1 MTTAMTNDQPARD
14 FSQLSFKPWSHLI
27 ADTVVWLSIVASLTI
42 FRGLLLLVFQAQLSP
57 NTGIHAIIRCF
68 GTGIHYDIQIA
79 TYAVMPS
86 LLITLV
92 AFVKPLGVWHLRV
105 RKATMVFSVT
115 ACVFAFVTD
124 LAYFAEYQDQFNHW
138 IFGLAYDDRR
148 AIFQTIWKSYPIL
161 WITFGALVAIVAGIW
176 GIARLCQIISLR
188 IDVPSRYSLG
198 FFKVLVPIFII
209 TFAVVGSRGSLGH
222 RPMQLKDAAT
232 TGDAFLNKIV
242 VNPFVALKY
251 AVEQHRRLQTAQ
263 GLKYILPSGDILSAA
278 RSLFPQKTNTLA
290 LDDYLARMS
299 PGCRIKPTHIFLIV
313 MESYDA
319 WPFHPPFK
327 ELGLTKKLEQ
337 MGKEGI
343 QTIAF
348 VSGAEGTMG
357 SLSTIITGLPFTDV
371 NVNYRTSI
379 RGGLPTSIAPIFK
392 RLGYRPR
399 FFYGGYL
406 SWQRLG
412 DFCREQGFDEIFGGD
427 QIQTGSQPT
436 GNEWGADDEVLFNFV
451 LKHMGSEP
459 TFNMIMTT
467 SYHPPF
473 SVDVKSKG
481 FPRESLAKT
490 QLGRQLGPD
499 QLRVYGHLWYADRV
513 LGAFAEA
520 CEHQLER
527 PLIAVT
533 GDHYSRR
540 YPQNLRPTIFER
552 RAVPFVLSGQKVLAH
567 VDRSAALAGSHI
579 DIVPTLLNLAAPPGF
594 PYHSFGRDL
603 LDPTQPQIGFG
614 VRTVVGTNFVFEID
628 TPAAAEDLQGH
639 PFRSDLPTDLLRS
652 NYNQLH
658 ALSWWRV
665 MQGNLLLTNSPSPP
679 IRAVPALPK

>member
-1 MTTAMTNDQPARD
+1 MTNDQPARD
-14 FSQLSFKPWSHLI
+14 LSQSSVKPWSQLI
-27 ADTVVWLSIVASLTI
+27 ADAVVWLSIVASLTI
-42 FRGLLLLVFQAQLSP
+42 FRGLLLFVFHEQLSP

-68 GTGIHYDIQIA
+68 GTGIQFDIQIA

-86 LLITLV
+86 LLMTLI

-138 IFGLAYDDRR
+138 IFGLIYDDRR

-161 WITFGALVAIVAGIW
+161 KITLGALVTIAAGVW
-176 GIARLCQIISLR
+176 GITRLCQIISSHF
-188 IDVPSRYSLG
+188 DVPTRYSAG
-198 FFKVLVPIFII
+198 FFKILVPIFII
-209 TFAVVGSRGSLGH
+209 AFAAAGSRGSLGR
-222 RPMQLKDAAT
+222 RPMQLKDAAI

-242 VNPFVALKY
+242 MNPFAALKY
-251 AVEQHRRLQTAQ
+251 AVALHLRLQTAQ
-263 GLKYILPSGDILSAA
+263 GLKDFLPSGDVLSAA
-278 RSLFPQKTNTLA
+278 RSLFPQRTNAHT
-290 LDDYLARMS
+290 LDDYLV
-299 PGCRIKPTHIFLIV
+299 RISSGYPTKPTHIFLIV

-319 WPFHPPFK
+319 WPLQPQFK

-343 QTIAF
+343 QAVAF
-348 VSGAEGTMG
+348 VSAAEGTIA
-357 SLSTIITGLPFTDV
+357 SLSAIITGLPFTDV
-371 NVNYRTSI
+371 NANYRASI
-379 RGGLPTSIAPIFK
+379 GDGLSTSIAPIFK

-412 DFCREQGFDEIFGGD
+412 DFCREQGFNEVFGGD
-427 QIQTGSQPT
+427 QMRSKLT
-436 GNEWGADDEVLFNFV
+436 GNEWGVDDEVLFDFV
-451 LKHMGSEP
+451 LKHTGSEP
-459 TFNMIMTT
+459 TFNVIMTT

-473 SVDVKSKG
+473 SVDLKSTS
-481 FPRESLAKT
+481 FPEEALART

-499 QLRVYGHLWYADRV
+499 QLRIYGHLWYADRA

-520 CEHQLER
+520 CEQQLER

-540 YPQNLRPTIFER
+540 YPPNLRPTIFER
-552 RAVPFVLSGQKVLAH
+552 KAVPFVLSGQKALAH
-567 VDRSAALAGSHI
+567 VDRPVALAGSHI
-579 DIVPTLLNLAAPPGF
+579 DIAPTLLNLAAPSGF
-594 PYHSFGRDL
+594 SYHSFGRDL

-614 VRTVVGTNFVFEID
+614 VRAVVGTNFIFEIGG
-628 TPAAAEDLQGH
+628 TAATEDLQGH
-639 PFRSDLPTDLLRS
+639 LIKPDLSTDLLRS

-658 ALSWWRV
+658 ALGWWRV

-679 IRAVPALPK
+679 VRALPALPK